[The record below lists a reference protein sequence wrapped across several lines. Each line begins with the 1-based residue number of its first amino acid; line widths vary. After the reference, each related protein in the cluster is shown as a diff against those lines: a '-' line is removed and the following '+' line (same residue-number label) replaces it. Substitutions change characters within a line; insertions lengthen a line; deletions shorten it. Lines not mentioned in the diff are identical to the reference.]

1 MAPPPVTVV
10 GGGLAGLVAAITAAE
25 AGSTV
30 DLHEAHP
37 MLGGRARSTQ
47 GPFVA
52 NLGPHALYCDG
63 PLWRW
68 LVDRSLLPPVASP
81 PTSGFRLR
89 YEGTARRVPP
99 PSVVAALLRL
109 RRKEAPVDE
118 AFRPWA
124 TRVVGERAA
133 AALSSAAGVFTCV
146 EDPGTL
152 SAAFVH
158 ERLVRVTSSVA
169 ARYPIGGWSSLVAS
183 LEAGARA
190 RGVRIHL
197 SSRVDTLPEGGPVVV
212 ATTLEVAR
220 TLLGDESLRWTGAS
234 TALLDVGL
242 TARRGDPF
250 IVSDLDGAGWA
261 ERFSRPDP
269 SLAPAGHS
277 LVQAHVGASSLDEG
291 VARLEALLDS
301 GFAGWRS
308 REVWRRR
315 SLVKDSSGA
324 VDLPGTSWR
333 DRPAVDRGD
342 GVFLCGD
349 MVAAPGLFSEVS
361 WASGVEAGAQ
371 SSRRTPRSPAQA
383 RSAT

>member
-1 MAPPPVTVV
+1 
-10 GGGLAGLVAAITAAE
+10 
-25 AGSTV
+25 
-30 DLHEAHP
+30 

-81 PTSGFRLR
+81 PKTGFRLR
-89 YEGTARRVPP
+89 SGGVARRVPP
-99 PSVVAALLRL
+99 LGVVRALLRL
-109 RRKEAPVDE
+109 RKLTAPVDE

-124 TRVVGERAA
+124 ARHVGDEAA
-133 AALSSAAGVFTCV
+133 GALSSASGVFTCA
-146 EDPGTL
+146 EDPGSL

-169 ARYPIGGWSSLVAS
+169 ARYPVGGWSSLVDS
-183 LEAGARA
+183 LEAGARE

-197 SSRVDTLPEGGPVVV
+197 SSRVDALPDGGPVVV
-212 ATTLEVAR
+212 ATTLEAAR
-220 TLLGDESLRWTGAS
+220 KLLGDESLRWTGAT

-250 IVSDLDGAGWA
+250 IVSDLDDTGWA
-261 ERFSRPDP
+261 ERFSRSDP
-269 SLAPAGHS
+269 TLAPEGHS
-277 LVQAHVGASSLDEG
+277 LVQAHVGATSLDEG

-301 GFAGWRS
+301 GFPGWRE

-315 SLVKDSSGA
+315 SLVTDMSGA
-324 VDLPGTSWR
+324 VDLPGTTWR

-371 SSRRTPRSPAQA
+371 SSRWTPRSPAQA